1 MNIKEH
7 IFGMTFKSVFRR
19 KLRSGLTI
27 LSIVIGIMLVTS
39 LLMLAN
45 GLVTQF
51 QQINGEGDFV
61 IMDRGAPDLT
71 MSRVD
76 IAAKNDIENING
88 VYSVSAMTF
97 SLTSLKDR
105 PFVII
110 IGVNPNEQ
118 AIKQFNI
125 TNGRTLQPNDKG
137 KIIIGRTISAGEEL
151 NVGDTVYIHDT
162 PFEIVGI
169 YETGNTLHDGGGAIP
184 INEAQYIFGMENEAS
199 MLSVNVEDLNQLD
212 DIRSQIEDRFPQLI
226 TLKGPE
232 VAAQQQDLRLIQ
244 GISSLIALVAIVV
257 SSMVVMN
264 TMVMSVMERTR
275 EIGILRAI
283 GWKKK
288 KILSMVLKEA
298 LIISIVGGILGIVL
312 AIGVVNVLVQAAEL
326 PIALPI
332 TANLVISIFLM
343 VVIVGVLGGLY
354 PAWRASKMSP
364 MEALSRE

>member
-7 IFGMTFKSVFRR
+7 IFGMTLKSVFRR

-45 GLVTQF
+45 GMVTQF
-51 QQINGEGDFV
+51 QQITGGDDFV
-61 IMDRGAPDLT
+61 ILDRDAPDLII
-71 MSRVD
+71 SRVD
-76 IAAKNDIENING
+76 IATKNDIENING

-97 SLTSLKDR
+97 SLTRLKDR

-110 IGVNPNEQ
+110 IGANPNEH

-137 KIIIGRTISAGEEL
+137 KIIIGRTMSAGEGL
-151 NVGDTVYIHDT
+151 NVGNTVNIHDSSL
-162 PFEIVGI
+162 EIVGI
-169 YETGNTLHDGGGAIP
+169 YETGNPIHDGGGVIP
-184 INEAQYIFGMENEAS
+184 LNEARYIFGMENEAS
-199 MLSVNVEDLNQLD
+199 MLSVKVEDLNQLG
-212 DIRSQIEDRFPQLI
+212 DIRSQVENRFPQLI

-232 VAAQQQDLRLIQ
+232 VAAQQQDVQIIQ
-244 GISSLIALVAIVV
+244 GGSSLIALIAIVV
-257 SSMVVMN
+257 SSIVVMN

-275 EIGILRAI
+275 EIGVLRAI
-283 GWKKK
+283 GWKKR
-288 KILSMVLKEA
+288 KIISMVLKEA
-298 LIISIVGGILGIVL
+298 LTISIVGGVLGIVL

-332 TANLVISIFLM
+332 TADLVILIFLIAI
-343 VVIVGVLGGLY
+343 IVGVLGGFY